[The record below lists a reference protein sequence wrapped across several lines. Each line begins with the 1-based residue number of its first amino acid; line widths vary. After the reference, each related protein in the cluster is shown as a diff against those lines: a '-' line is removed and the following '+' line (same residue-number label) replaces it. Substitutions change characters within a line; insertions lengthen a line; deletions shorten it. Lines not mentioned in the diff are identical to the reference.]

1 MTSRISRKLISII
14 VVSLNTKKKFL
25 KTIKSVQKQV
35 YKNYE
40 IIIVDGKS
48 TDGTVDEIKKLKN
61 KKVKYIIQ
69 KDRGIYDAMN
79 KGIRKSSGKWI
90 IFLNSGDTFNSPNI
104 LQNILKKKVSHYD
117 VIYSDTIVVTKNL
130 SYKVKGINFTK
141 KTVIMPFCHQS
152 TIVKSQHLKNNQFNL
167 NYKLSS
173 DFNFFLD
180 SYSKKFKFYKY
191 SQVISKVEAYGKSD
205 LNRQKVF
212 SENIEIFLKKGIY
225 HKVLQL
231 FCLKFFEFIKNLIK
245 ILLPSALTKKI
256 LLIKYQKSF

>member
-1 MTSRISRKLISII
+1 M
-14 VVSLNTKKKFL
+14 
-25 KTIKSVQKQV
+25 
-35 YKNYE
+35 
-40 IIIVDGKS
+40 
-48 TDGTVDEIKKLKN
+48 
-61 KKVKYIIQ
+61 
-69 KDRGIYDAMN
+69 
-79 KGIRKSSGKWI
+79 
-90 IFLNSGDTFNSPNI
+90 
-104 LQNILKKKVSHYD
+104 
-117 VIYSDTIVVTKNL
+117 
-130 SYKVKGINFTK
+130 
-141 KTVIMPFCHQS
+141 
-152 TIVKSQHLKNNQFNL
+152 